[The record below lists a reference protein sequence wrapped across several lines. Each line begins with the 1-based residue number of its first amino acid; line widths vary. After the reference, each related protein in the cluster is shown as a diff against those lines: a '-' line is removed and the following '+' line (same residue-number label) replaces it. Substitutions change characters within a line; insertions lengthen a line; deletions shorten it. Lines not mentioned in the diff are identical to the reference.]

1 MTQAPT
7 LTRSE
12 KILLDAIKAADKMR
26 AHFIARRDMVAA
38 SLDDA
43 KKEVAL
49 LEAELSNMQS
59 LSQKA
64 IDEIA
69 EFEAAIKTIKAADQR
84 RRIYGQEVV
93 R

>member
-1 MTQAPT
+1 MTQVSNIS
-7 LTRSE
+7 RSE

-26 AHFIARRDMVAA
+26 AHFIARRDMTAKD
-38 SLDDA
+38 LDDA
-43 KKEVAL
+43 KKEVAR
-49 LEAELSNMQS
+49 LEAELSNMER
-59 LSQKA
+59 LSQKS

-69 EFEAAIKTIKAADQR
+69 EFEAAIKTIKAADRR